1 MHENQMLSLQ
11 TFFFCHFS
19 LSMKA
24 NMSNQS
30 HELDHVTFKQ
40 VRSRIGFDLHNMTAV
55 HSLLSYLCF
64 ESSYCLNMNSIFI
77 FFYSVTVQTLL
88 CNVLCFLFVL
98 SQCAVTLCH
107 CTVLFFCW
115 SVCSVFPFL
124 LSPFW
129 MFPVWSLVILQAFP
143 TPCPKKAHKYW
154 NGFGSR
160 KHWNST
166 NWVKLHLWK

>member
-24 NMSNQS
+24 NMSNQT

-77 FFYSVTVQTLL
+77 FFILSQFRRYCVTSSAFCLCCHSVLSL
-88 CNVLCFLFVL
+88 CVIALCFFFADQFV
-98 SQCAVTLCH
+98 QC
-107 CTVLFFCW
+107 
-115 SVCSVFPFL
+115 FPFCFHHSECFQSDL
-124 LSPFW
+124 
-129 MFPVWSLVILQAFP
+129 
-143 TPCPKKAHKYW
+143 
-154 NGFGSR
+154 
-160 KHWNST
+160 
-166 NWVKLHLWK
+166 